1 MIPAG
6 VQVFIALEPV
16 DMRYGHE
23 RLAGLVRERL
33 GYEPRGGALFVFMGR
48 RRETVKLLFA
58 DATGVCLFY
67 KRLDRGTFAVPESAT
82 CGERVT
88 HVEVDEATLDALL
101 DGIELSPLPASPP
114 RVKRA
119 RAPHRVH

>member
-6 VQVFIALEPV
+6 VQVFVALEPV

-33 GYEPRGGALFVFMGR
+33 GYEPRGGSLFVFMGR

-67 KRLDRGTFAVPESAT
+67 KRLDRGTFSLPEAMTGGGS
-82 CGERVT
+82 VT

-101 DGIELSPLPASPP
+101 DGIELTPP
-114 RVKRA
+114 RAAPSRGKRA
-119 RAPHRVH
+119 RAPRVH